1 MNFNPG
7 LLIDS
12 NNHTTL
18 VICLCHTMNNQVSS
32 THTNTALVLAI
43 PQHTQLKLSCALCNQ
58 RDSKKCTKFN
68 NPNIPQLKMIYDFT
82 SSLQNSIHWEEEDDS
97 KVCPHH
103 SSVIQT
109 VFFYQNVTKCE
120 YKSMY

>member
-1 MNFNPG
+1 M
-7 LLIDS
+7 LIDS
-12 NNHTTL
+12 NMPLSHNEQPS
-18 VICLCHTMNNQVSS
+18 VIN
-32 THTNTALVLAI
+32 THTHTALVLAI

-82 SSLQNSIHWEEEDDS
+82 PSLQNSIHWEEEDDS

-103 SSVIQT
+103 SSVIPT

-120 YKSMY
+120 HKSMY